1 MSAWT
6 VIARACM
13 PSTHVLQQE
22 KPAQWE
28 AYEPQLEWPLLAS
41 TGEKPMQRQRPST
54 AKLVEFIKR
63 NPQKLEKYL
72 TELYGYS

>member
-6 VIARACM
+6 VITEACM
-13 PSTHVLQQE
+13 PSAHVLQQE

-28 AYEPQLEWPLLAS
+28 AHAPQLEWPLLAS

-54 AKLVEFIKR
+54 AQNWRVH
-63 NPQKLEKYL
+63 
-72 TELYGYS
+72 